1 MPPTPPWGGAEP
13 SPGPPEAARC
23 YPWVPQPGG
32 RWARSSPVGWGSAAG
47 AVRGGKRR
55 RETPGRAGK
64 RGWQLLGCSPLLS
77 PNPAGCCAP
86 PSGCPRPRPCRCR
99 GAAEPEGCVG
109 GCWQQGRPRCGHADP
124 REGEGRQGSQPRS
137 GVFLGE
143 GARTRGA
150 AGHPKHRQP
159 LKATCGGYGL
169 QQRAGSWHRAALQER
184 GSTQR
189 CWWVSPRRSGRWEDR
204 GRGAPWEA
212 RAIRALSRCRG
223 GSFTNCIQPPAL
235 NRSRSLGFAAGNS
248 SPWC

>member
-23 YPWVPQPGG
+23 HPWVPQPGG

-109 GCWQQGRPRCGHADP
+109 GCWQRGHPRCGHADP

-137 GVFLGE
+137 GVFLGKEHAPGELPVTPSTGSRSRRRAAATACSSVPGRGTEQPCRKE
-143 GARTRGA
+143 GALKGAGGCPPGGQGGGRIGDGERRGKPGRSEPSPGA
-150 AGHPKHRQP
+150 A
-159 LKATCGGYGL
+159 
-169 QQRAGSWHRAALQER
+169 
-184 GSTQR
+184 
-189 CWWVSPRRSGRWEDR
+189 VD
-204 GRGAPWEA
+204 
-212 RAIRALSRCRG
+212 LSR
-223 GSFTNCIQPPAL
+223 TA
-235 NRSRSLGFAAGNS
+235 S
-248 SPWC
+248 SPLR